1 MYLDPTFGCDGG
13 SRGVME
19 VGEEQGLTFIA
30 VEFEKS
36 FFFFFYSARAGD
48 EGGGRRGAVELEEM
62 TS

>member
-30 VEFEKS
+30 VEFEKGL
-36 FFFFFYSARAGD
+36 FFIIQLGQEMSGEEDA
-48 EGGGRRGAVELEEM
+48 ELWSWRR
-62 TS
+62 